1 MTPSVYYSVR
11 SSDITRQ
18 STAAESGER
27 EGQRGEGCTCKKG
40 VGKVRSGWRLRVRR
54 I

>member
-27 EGQRGEGCTCKKG
+27 VEERRGMYIYKG
-40 VGKVRSGWRLRVRR
+40 GGKGKEWLEIKVRR